1 MTPMLETQAEPAA
14 PAFHRVTRGSRVLGF
29 VAIDSTVGG
38 RARGGL
44 RFATDIGEDEIRAA
58 ARSMTLKYGLLGLPQ
73 GGAKAGIVGDPDAEP
88 AEKRRLLA
96 AFAQA
101 AAPLLRAR
109 TYIPDA
115 DMGTSADGIRAMMES
130 LGVPVGPREWRANRS
145 GQYTAHSCLASAQA
159 IVARRGGSLAG
170 CRVAIE
176 GFGKV
181 GSVVARL
188 LHGRGARVVAVS
200 TSRGALHREAGL
212 DVERLA
218 RVAAERGS
226 RFVEAEPDLIERS
239 ALLELPVDLLLPCAR
254 FHSIHA
260 GNVGRVAARAV
271 CAGAND
277 PVSPEAERVLFE
289 RGVVCPPDF
298 LTNCGGVL
306 GGTLEFAGVAPA
318 RIGPLVEGAVQSYA
332 ASLLERSARQ
342 GVPPRRLAEEEA
354 LARHAAATHAAEHPS
369 LGQRLVRLGLEGY
382 RRGLVPE
389 ALVSRVAPRYLT
401 RWAGP

>member
-1 MTPMLETQAEPAA
+1 MTPELETQAEPAA
-14 PAFHRVTRGSRVLGF
+14 PAFHRVTRGPRVLGF

-44 RFATDIGEDEIRAA
+44 RLAADLGEDEIRAA

-96 AFAQA
+96 EFAQA
-101 AAPLLRAR
+101 AAPLLRER
-109 TYIPDA
+109 TYIPDT
-115 DMGTSADGIRAMMES
+115 DMGTSADGIRTMMQS
-130 LGVPVGPREWRANRS
+130 LGVRVGPREWRANRS

-181 GSVVARL
+181 GSVLARL
-188 LHGRGARVVAVS
+188 LHARGARVVAVS

-218 RVAAERGS
+218 RLAAERGS
-226 RFVEAEPDLIERS
+226 RFVEAEPELIERS

-254 FHSIHA
+254 FHSVHA

-306 GGTLEFAGVAPA
+306 GGTLEFAGVASE

-354 LARHAAATHAAEHPS
+354 LARHAAVTHAAEHPS
-369 LGQRLVRLGLEGY
+369 LGQRLVGLGLEGY

-389 ALVSRVAPRYLT
+389 ALVSRVAPRYLARWT
-401 RWAGP
+401 RP